1 MHVVDEREVGGELQV
16 GIDGALSESGSAV
29 PATSGVVPGEV
40 EYGGHRRARCD
51 VLVVRD

>member
-1 MHVVDEREVGGELQV
+1 VHVVDDREAGGELQM

-40 EYGGHRRARCD
+40 SMAVIASSAAPTRS
-51 VLVVRD
+51 